1 MPGSLVLKPM
11 APTQPPVSSP
21 RCWEKGYRPGLQEK
35 MVLEAWTLLMGAS
48 TELEVDFH
56 VNFLKS
62 LTELLPNYTSEHE
75 VRQMGCVWMFSGDR
89 E

>member
-1 MPGSLVLKPM
+1 
-11 APTQPPVSSP
+11 
-21 RCWEKGYRPGLQEK
+21 

-89 E
+89 EREREREEVLVSDQGRGNGLTSLPSVQWKGSE